1 MDLNFSDEDF
11 AFQMEVRNWIKDNYP
26 AEMKAR
32 KQRSPG
38 GHLSKEDHVYWQKA
52 LNTKGWVAPGW
63 PVEHGGSNFTP
74 SQRYLFDLEMAHADT
89 PAIIPFGLGMVAP
102 VIMKYGTEEQKAK
115 YLPDI
120 LDTNVWWC
128 QGYSE
133 PGAGS
138 DLASLRTKAVR
149 QGDHYIVNGTKTW
162 NTMGQYADMIFCLVR
177 TDVDVKQQEGI
188 SFLLIDMNTPGIE
201 VRPIVLLDG
210 GAEVN
215 EVWFTDVKVPKANR
229 IGEDG
234 FGFKFAMKTLSG
246 GRIGIA
252 AQALGIASGAYELAL
267 QYSKQRKA
275 FGTQICNHQA
285 IAFKLAEMAT
295 DIEAARHMVMKA
307 AWEKDQGINYD
318 TSSAMA
324 KLFASRIAM
333 KHTVEAVQIHGGN
346 GFVKDYH
353 VERLMRDAKITQ
365 IYEGTSEIQKMVI
378 SRSILKN

>member
-128 QGYSE
+128 QGILSRARE
-133 PGAGS
+133 RSSVP
-138 DLASLRTKAVR
+138 RTKAVR

-177 TDVDVKQQEGI
+177 TSDDDIRQMGI
-188 SFLLIDMNTPGIE
+188 SFYSSICIRPASKYNPLSPSIARQRGI
-201 VRPIVLLDG
+201 
-210 GAEVN
+210 
-215 EVWFTDVKVPKANR
+215 K
-229 IGEDG
+229 
-234 FGFKFAMKTLSG
+234 
-246 GRIGIA
+246 
-252 AQALGIASGAYELAL
+252 
-267 QYSKQRKA
+267 
-275 FGTQICNHQA
+275 
-285 IAFKLAEMAT
+285 KLT
-295 DIEAARHMVMKA
+295 WCISP
-307 AWEKDQGINYD
+307 
-318 TSSAMA
+318 TS
-324 KLFASRIAM
+324 RC
-333 KHTVEAVQIHGGN
+333 
-346 GFVKDYH
+346 
-353 VERLMRDAKITQ
+353 RLRT
-365 IYEGTSEIQKMVI
+365 
-378 SRSILKN
+378 

>member
-128 QGYSE
+128 QGILSRARE
-133 PGAGS
+133 RSSFPSHQSGQAGRSLHRQWHQNLEHHGPVRGHDLLLGA
-138 DLASLRTKAVR
+138 
-149 QGDHYIVNGTKTW
+149 N
-162 NTMGQYADMIFCLVR
+162 
-177 TDVDVKQQEGI
+177 
-188 SFLLIDMNTPGIE
+188 
-201 VRPIVLLDG
+201 
-210 GAEVN
+210 
-215 EVWFTDVKVPKANR
+215 
-229 IGEDG
+229 
-234 FGFKFAMKTLSG
+234 
-246 GRIGIA
+246 
-252 AQALGIASGAYELAL
+252 
-267 QYSKQRKA
+267 QR
-275 FGTQICNHQA
+275 
-285 IAFKLAEMAT
+285 
-295 DIEAARHMVMKA
+295 
-307 AWEKDQGINYD
+307 
-318 TSSAMA
+318 
-324 KLFASRIAM
+324 
-333 KHTVEAVQIHGGN
+333 
-346 GFVKDYH
+346 
-353 VERLMRDAKITQ
+353 
-365 IYEGTSEIQKMVI
+365 
-378 SRSILKN
+378 